1 MTSFIVLLLSL
12 FLTTNIFSQFKQI
25 YEKRIYKALMI
36 NSKCFLVCKPN
47 DQIKRYIFF
56 ENMRSFCWRSLWV
69 VIENKTLIANPKD
82 ERNHKYLTNPL
93 TNWNHQL
100 NVNNRIYLAL
110 QFKIISA
117 LCLYQ
122 DLGFSFLCQL
132 FRFFLTYLYY
142 FTYNVWFH

>member
-82 ERNHKYLTNPL
+82 ERNHKYLTKPPD
-93 TNWNHQL
+93 QL
-100 NVNNRIYLAL
+100 KSPIKC
-110 QFKIISA
+110 QEQDISGSPV
-117 LCLYQ
+117 Q
-122 DLGFSFLCQL
+122 N
-132 FRFFLTYLYY
+132 YLYFMFISGHRLFIPLPTFQILSHISLLFY
-142 FTYNVWFH
+142 I